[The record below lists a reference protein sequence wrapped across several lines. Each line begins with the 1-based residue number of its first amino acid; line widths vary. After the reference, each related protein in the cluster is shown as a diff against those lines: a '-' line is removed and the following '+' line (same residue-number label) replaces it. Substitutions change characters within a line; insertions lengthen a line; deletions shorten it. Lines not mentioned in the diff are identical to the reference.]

1 MTGILHPWWRHI
13 ALLHTLLLYSTK
25 WVFYQ
30 WSLFS
35 NNHILT
41 PDLVR
46 RRLLL
51 IYLKLTHLWT
61 FNNIFFCS
69 FILLV
74 WNLNF
79 YFIILRHFLFFDV
92 WLKNILSKIVRVILS
107 RFVVLVRIATIW
119 FQLFEVTINKK
130 LVLITWSITVT
141 LHLFL

>member
-25 WVFYQ
+25 WVFYK

-79 YFIILRHFLFFDV
+79 YFIFLRHFLFFDV